1 MKMDSYTNISVDIT
15 KQVREKSDR
24 FIFETIS
31 SWFHETYK
39 MIVSKRVLIRAMKCF
54 KEEHPEEYA
63 ALIKEVEE

>member
-1 MKMDSYTNISVDIT
+1 MDSYTNISVDIT
-15 KQVREKSDR
+15 KQVREENDR

-31 SWFHETYK
+31 SWFYETYQ
-39 MIVSKRVLIRAMKCF
+39 MVISKRMLIRAMECF